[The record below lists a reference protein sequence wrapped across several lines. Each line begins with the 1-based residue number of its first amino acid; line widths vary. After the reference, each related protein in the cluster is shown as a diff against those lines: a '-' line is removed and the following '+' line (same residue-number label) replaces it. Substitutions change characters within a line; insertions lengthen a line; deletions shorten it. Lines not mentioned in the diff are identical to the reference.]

1 MGGMIGTMRGDRMLR
16 SKRTVAHRGFGL
28 KTGPTF
34 QAGQISNLRGFAVS
48 RDAKNAYVVDLL
60 DDTVHRYVMS
70 APGDVSTMVYAND
83 SLDVSPPFDS
93 LTGVEISPN
102 GDHIYVT
109 DPNNG
114 TRQYTMSTPHD
125 LSTASYVGSIAAD
138 SSYDPRLS
146 ADGLKLWLLSS
157 ISGGRIY
164 QYSLSTPFLL
174 STAVS
179 DGTLIVPN
187 HPEFTSY
194 ATNLHVSD
202 DGRRAL
208 LMSTEADMIWEAEL
222 AVPNDITSVVPTGYS
237 LGIDGYGSFAMFAH
251 NDDLGRLWFI
261 DNSSKIHQFDV

>member
-34 QAGQISNLRGFAVS
+34 QTGQISNLRGFAVS

-70 APGDVSTMVYAND
+70 TPGDVSTMVYAND
-83 SLDVSPPFDS
+83 SLDVSPPFVD
-93 LTGVEISPN
+93 LTGVAISPN

-125 LSTASYVGSIAAD
+125 LSTASFVGAIADD
-138 SSYDPRLS
+138 STKDPKFS
-146 ADGLKLWLLSS
+146 ADGLKLWLLSTV
-157 ISGGRIY
+157 SGGRIY
-164 QYSLSTPFLL
+164 QFNLSTPFLL

-179 DGTLIVPN
+179 DGSLIVPN
-187 HPEFTSY
+187 YPEFTDEV
-194 ATNLHVSD
+194 TGLHVSD
-202 DGRRAL
+202 DGSRAL
-208 LMSTEADMIWEAEL
+208 LMSPTVDMIWEAEL
-222 AVPNDITSVVPTGYS
+222 VIPNDITSVVPTGYS
-237 LGIDGYGSFAMFAH
+237 LGISGYGNFEMFAH

-261 DNSSKIHQFDV
+261 DNNAKIHQFDV